1 MLDRGSALNP
11 PRRPLRRVDL
21 DSPDPVLVPPPP
33 PSSSP
38 PRFLSKMEEED
49 VVLAGSAR
57 MEMARTQKGDG
68 DDDTFYAR
76 LSSAVTSLYRPPT
89 PRDEHADARE
99 SLSSWEEEGPV
110 GNHRGEWVEL
120 QLSAEAAATH
130 GNIPMA
136 SNLPMEQEHSKRHNN
151 SIWVRSTL
159 AFEMYTEEGEAEA
172 EISSDTKEYLECK
185 YRILKSPVAGN
196 NMLEKYRKAKLL
208 SHKVQKTLNKYCG
221 LMEKYKN
228 VLALALTRNSRP

>member
-1 MLDRGSALNP
+1 MLDRVSALNP

-21 DSPDPVLVPPPP
+21 DSPDHV
-33 PSSSP
+33 
-38 PRFLSKMEEED
+38 FLSEMEED

-68 DDDTFYAR
+68 NDDDTFYAR
-76 LSSAVTSLYRPPT
+76 LSSAVTSLYRPTP

-99 SLSSWEEEGPV
+99 SVSSWEEEEGPV
-110 GNHRGEWVEL
+110 GHHRGEWVEL
-120 QLSAEAAATH
+120 QLSAEAAAH
-130 GNIPMA
+130 GNIPPPMA
-136 SNLPMEQEHSKRHNN
+136 PPNNLPTEHEHSNTKTHN

-159 AFEMYTEEGEAEA
+159 AFDMYTEEGEAEA
-172 EISSDTKEYLECK
+172 EISSDPTYLECK
-185 YRILKSPVAGN
+185 YRLLKSPVPGN

-228 VLALALTRNSRP
+228 VLALALALTLNSKP